1 MNELKIE
8 AENKAAAPRKPLKK
22 RKHGLM
28 QGPQAMFFVAV
39 FMFVPFLIGIVWD
52 LFGKFATISLMF
64 RDQYGTGFGF
74 YWISW
79 AFRELFT
86 TSSHV
91 FISLTVAGKVVA
103 LNLFIFTP
111 LQFVMGF
118 FFSRKMPFER
128 ALRTIFFLPSI
139 ISQIVTVAIFQLM
152 FDNSFGPL
160 LEFAKL
166 FTGGELPLE
175 GLLYNKDTAFTMIL
189 IYMAW
194 VGLGGPVIIL
204 TATLNKVPEELYEA
218 SRLEGISMWGEFIY
232 IAVPM
237 SSQMLSV
244 YFLNNMLSGFS
255 IYTEILLLTDPAQS
269 NVYSFAY
276 LITQGSIAGQYYRS
290 ASIGFIC
297 TIIAIPVVAI
307 VRWAADRF
315 LPDTSV

>member
-1 MNELKIE
+1 MEEMKTRGE
-8 AENKAAAPRKPLKK
+8 KTAAVSAKK
-22 RKHGLM
+22 FKKKKFALT
-28 QGPQAMFFVAV
+28 QGPQAKFFVAV

-52 LFGKFATISLMF
+52 IFGKFATISLMF

-79 AFRELFT
+79 AFRELFST
-86 TSSHV
+86 ESHV
-91 FISLTVAGKVVA
+91 FVSLTVGAKVVA
-103 LNLFIFTP
+103 MNLFIFTP
-111 LQFVMGF
+111 LQFVMAF

-128 ALRTIFFLPSI
+128 VLRTIFFLPTI

-160 LEFAKL
+160 LDVARL

-175 GLLYNKDTAFTMIL
+175 GLLYNQDTAFTMIL

-194 VGLGGPVIIL
+194 VGLGAPVIIL
-204 TATLNKVPEELYEA
+204 TATLNKVPDELYEA

-255 IYTEILLLTDPAQS
+255 IYTEILLLTDPTQS

-297 TIIAIPVVAI
+297 TIIAIPVVAVI
-307 VRWAADRF
+307 RWAADRF